1 MGNAPTPKP
10 DESLFSATMRI
21 ELPHEVM
28 QEDEAGRKAGGK
40 KIIRIPR
47 AGARTLTGTPD
58 FQALLQNI
66 VALRRRLGK
75 ALQDTLQ
82 QARHRLELARSS
94 YVFRR
99 PGELVRSRRQQADE
113 LRMRLEDAAREIGP
127 HFRRADVLC

>member
-21 ELPHEVM
+21 ELPHELT

-47 AGARTLTGTPD
+47 SGGRTLTGTPD

-66 VALRRRLGK
+66 YDAVLITDPNGQIANVNTRAIQFFGF
-75 ALQDTLQ
+75 D
-82 QARHRLELARSS
+82 
-94 YVFRR
+94 
-99 PGELVRSRRQQADE
+99 AD
-113 LRMRLEDAAREIGP
+113 
-127 HFRRADVLC
+127 